1 MCEGSSQER
10 DRIEEELKKKEE
22 REEDKVH
29 TLKLIEIQKWVVRN
43 FK

>member
-22 REEDKVH
+22 REERLSINKKNKIYKN
-29 TLKLIEIQKWVVRN
+29 T
-43 FK
+43 